1 MADQTRRKVT
11 ILPKG
16 VRNVKAMARPIIAA
30 PTTYPIRLSAKAQF
44 VSGVAALV
52 FVSPKSRL

>member
-1 MADQTRRKVT
+1 MANQTRRKVT

-16 VRNVKAMARPIIAA
+16 VRNVKAMAPIIAA

>member
-1 MADQTRRKVT
+1 MADQTGRKVT

-16 VRNVKAMARPIIAA
+16 VRNMKALVRPIIAA
-30 PTTYPIRLSAKAQF
+30 PTTYPISFSAKAQF